1 MEFNQNPW
9 RGEGFLYEIPS
20 MEEVWIFY
28 GTTQYYI
35 TSRPNSGEH
44 KTHIS

>member
-1 MEFNQNPW
+1 MEFNQNLW

-20 MEEVWIFY
+20 MGEVWIFY
-28 GTTQYYI
+28 GATQYYI